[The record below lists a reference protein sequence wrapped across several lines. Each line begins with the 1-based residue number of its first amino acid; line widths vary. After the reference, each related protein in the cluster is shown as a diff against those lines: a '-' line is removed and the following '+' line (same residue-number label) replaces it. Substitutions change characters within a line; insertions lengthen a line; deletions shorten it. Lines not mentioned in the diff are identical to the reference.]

1 MNIIDNEIIQLISI
15 LAISILA
22 FSIGIQKLLK
32 EWKSNSAENG
42 IISLMHTEL
51 ERMSLQNTKLSE
63 ELNKLQDQII
73 QLHSELS
80 KLTIENNKLQEE
92 VAALT
97 IEINGFK
104 NLAVVRK

>member
-1 MNIIDNEIIQLISI
+1 MDNTNEIVQIG
-15 LAISILA
+15 AIAAIGLLG
-22 FSIGIQKLLK
+22 FSIGIQKILK
-32 EWKSNSAENG
+32 EWKSNQAENS

-51 ERMSLQNTKLSE
+51 ERMSLQNTKLTE

-97 IEINGFK
+97 LEINGFK
-104 NLAVVRK
+104 NLAVARR